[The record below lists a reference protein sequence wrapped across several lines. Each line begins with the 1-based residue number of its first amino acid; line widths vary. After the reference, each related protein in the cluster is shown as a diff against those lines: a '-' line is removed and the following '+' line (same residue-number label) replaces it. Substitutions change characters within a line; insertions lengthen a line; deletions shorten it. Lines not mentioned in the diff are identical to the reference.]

1 MTTQPHAFLT
11 IDHGSATVSVAL
23 IGRAGGAWRL
33 IGSLAI
39 PAGADLDPAVDLL
52 VQRAIAA
59 DPDVADGLGIIG
71 LPRADFPILEVRSR
85 RPRRLA
91 VVAGAERTLAGLV
104 ATAGRSGWRVTGASA
119 ETTDPLAMT
128 RLLLDRTVEA
138 IVVGAGDPPRPDE
151 RGAIREL
158 ATLVAAV
165 ATRRPEVPIILS
177 GSMSEALDVFGDV
190 SARPGEVVLAPAAQ
204 TKQGTTRRIGT
215 AAITGSSVK
224 PTTTAA
230 TELEA
235 TDPLADL
242 LLELALPADDP
253 RRALGTGTRTLAELL
268 DRRVEAIVLGHDAA
282 ARAVAVPGSGGQPS
296 TVRLAVVPSAAVA
309 PDDPDD
315 AVVDGVIAWSTM
327 PTDRHRL
334 RDRLREL
341 RIAPWSDAAGDGAAL
356 RMAAARAALVRLA
369 EATSRFDDGPVPDL
383 VVAASGVWT
392 SVPAPAVALA
402 HIDVLRRPGASQY
415 ALDHARLLGPLGAI
429 PDAGERKVLF
439 MDLVDDLLAPLG
451 SVVTPAGLRAG
462 KSIGSVVVHA
472 RDGISELELTPGGLE
487 LVDLPPGSTAV
498 AEFKFRERVRLGGRG
513 KHFAID
519 VAGGLGG
526 LMVDLRDVP
535 LKLPDRADR
544 RRDLLA
550 AWQSAMWAGS
560 EG

>member
-52 VQRAIAA
+52 VERAIAA
-59 DPDVADGLGIIG
+59 DRDVADGLGIVE
-71 LPRADFPILEVRSR
+71 LPRTEFPILEVRSR

-91 VVAGAERTLAGLV
+91 VVAGAERTLTGLV
-104 ATAGRSGWRVTGASA
+104 ATASRSGWRVTGASA

-190 SARPGEVVLAPAAQ
+190 SARPGEIVLAPAAQ
-204 TKQGTTRRIGT
+204 AKAGSTRRIGT
-215 AAITGSSVK
+215 PGLIGSTEK
-224 PTTTAA
+224 AQAPGA
-230 TELEA
+230 ELEA
-235 TDPLADL
+235 TDPLGDL
-242 LLELALPADDP
+242 LLELALPPDDP

-282 ARAVAVPGSGGQPS
+282 ARAVAVPGSGGRPS

-369 EATSRFDDGPVPDL
+369 QATSRFDEGPVPDL

-513 KHFAID
+513 RHFAID
-519 VAGGLGG
+519 
-526 LMVDLRDVP
+526 
-535 LKLPDRADR
+535 
-544 RRDLLA
+544 
-550 AWQSAMWAGS
+550 
-560 EG
+560 

>member
-52 VQRAIAA
+52 VSRTIAA
-59 DPDVADGLGIIG
+59 DPVVAEGLGIVG
-71 LPRADFPILEVRSR
+71 LARDAFPILEVRSR

-91 VVAGAERTLAGLV
+91 VVAGSERTLTGLV
-104 ATAGRSGWRVTGASA
+104 ATAARSGWRVTGASA
-119 ETTDPLAMT
+119 ETTDPLAMS
-128 RLLLDRTVEA
+128 RLLLDRTIEA

-151 RGAIREL
+151 RGAMREL

-165 ATRRPEVPIILS
+165 ASRRPEVPIVLS
-177 GSMSEALDVFGDV
+177 GSVSEALDVFGDV
-190 SARPGEVVLAPAAQ
+190 SARSGEVMLAPAA
-204 TKQGTTRRIGT
+204 RRASGALEKD
-215 AAITGSSVK
+215 AA
-224 PTTTAA
+224 
-230 TELEA
+230 
-235 TDPLADL
+235 DPLADL

-253 RRALGTGTRTLAELL
+253 RRALGTGARTLAELL

-282 ARAVAVPGSGGQPS
+282 ARAVAVPGSGGES
-296 TVRLAVVPSAAVA
+296 SSVRLAVVPSAAVA

-334 RDRLREL
+334 RDKLREL

-369 EATSRFDDGPVPDL
+369 DATAGFDDGPVPDL
-383 VVAASGVWT
+383 VVAASGVWA

-429 PDAGERKVLF
+429 PDAGERRVLF

-462 KSIGSVVVHA
+462 KAVGSVVVHA
-472 RDGISELELTPGGLE
+472 RDGTSELELTPGGLE

-498 AEFKFRERVRLGGRG
+498 AEFRFRDRVRLGGRG
-513 KHFAID
+513 RHFAID

-544 RRDLLA
+544 RRDLLS
-550 AWQSAMWAGS
+550 AWQSSLWAGS

>member
-1 MTTQPHAFLT
+1 VTTQPHAFLT

-23 IGRAGGAWRL
+23 IGRASGAWRL

-52 VQRAIAA
+52 VERTIGA
-59 DPDVADGLGIIG
+59 DPVVARGLGIVG
-71 LPRADFPILEVRSR
+71 LPRDAFPILEVRSR
-85 RPRRLA
+85 RPRR
-91 VVAGAERTLAGLV
+91 VAGVAGSERTLAGLV
-104 ATAGRSGWRVTGASA
+104 ATAGRSGWRVSGASV

-138 IVVGAGDPPRPDE
+138 IVVGSADPPRADE
-151 RGAIREL
+151 RAAIREL
-158 ATLVAAV
+158 ATLAAAA
-165 ATRRPEVPIILS
+165 ATRRPDVPVVLS
-177 GSMSEALDVFGDV
+177 GSMSEALDAFGDV
-190 SARPGEVVLAPAAQ
+190 SARPGEVVLAPAAGPAA
-204 TKQGTTRRIGT
+204 GTVDPD
-215 AAITGSSVK
+215 AS
-224 PTTTAA
+224 
-230 TELEA
+230 
-235 TDPLADL
+235 DPLGDL
-242 LLELALPADDP
+242 LLELAMPADDP
-253 RRALGTGTRTLAELL
+253 RRALATGTRTLAELL
-268 DRRVEAIVLGHDAA
+268 DRRVEAIMLGHDAA
-282 ARAVAVPGSGGQPS
+282 ARAVAVPGQGGQAS
-296 TVRLAVVPSAAVA
+296 TVRLAVVPAAAVA
-309 PDDPDD
+309 PDEPDD

-327 PTDRHRL
+327 PADRHRI
-334 RDRLREL
+334 RDRMREL
-341 RIAPWSDAAGDGAAL
+341 RIAPWSDPAGDGAAL

-369 EATSRFDDGPVPDL
+369 SATSGFDDGPVPDL
-383 VVAASGVWT
+383 VIAASGVWT

-429 PDAGERKVLF
+429 PDAGERRVLL

-472 RDGISELELTPGGLE
+472 RDGITELDLAPGGLE

-513 KHFAID
+513 RHFAID

-535 LKLPDRADR
+535 LRLPDRADR

-550 AWQSAMWAGS
+550 AWQSSLWAGS

>member
-1 MTTQPHAFLT
+1 VTTQPHAFLT

-23 IGRAGGAWRL
+23 IGRAAGAWRL

-52 VQRAIAA
+52 VERAIAA
-59 DPDVADGLGIIG
+59 DRGVADGLGVIG

-104 ATAGRSGWRVTGASA
+104 ATADRSGWRVTGASA

-177 GSMSEALDVFGDV
+177 GSMTEALDVFGDV
-190 SARPGEVVLAPAAQ
+190 SARSGEVVLAPAAHA
-204 TKQGTTRRIGT
+204 KAGSTRRIGT
-215 AAITGSSVK
+215 AALTGSAERAPSLG
-224 PTTTAA
+224 A
-230 TELEA
+230 ELEA

-242 LLELALPADDP
+242 LLELALPRDDP

-282 ARAVAVPGSGGQPS
+282 ARAVAVPGFGGQPS

-513 KHFAID
+513 RHFAID

-550 AWQSAMWAGS
+550 AWQSSMWAGAD
-560 EG
+560 G

>member
-1 MTTQPHAFLT
+1 VTSQPHAFLT

-39 PAGADLDPAVDLL
+39 PAGADLDPAIDLL
-52 VQRAIAA
+52 VERTVAA
-59 DPDVADGLGIIG
+59 DPVVAEGLGVIG
-71 LPRADFPILEVRSR
+71 LPRADFPILEVRSL
-85 RPRRLA
+85 RPKRLA
-91 VVAGAERTLAGLV
+91 VVTGSERTLAGLV
-104 ATAGRSGWRVTGASA
+104 ATAARSGWRTSGAST
-119 ETTDPLAMT
+119 ETVDPLAMT
-128 RLLLDRTVEA
+128 RLLLDRGVEA
-138 IVVGAGDPPRPDE
+138 IVVGAGDPPRADE

-165 ATRRPEVPIILS
+165 AVRRPEIPIVLS

-190 SARPGEVVLAPAAQ
+190 GARPGEVVLGPAAQ
-204 TKQGTTRRIGT
+204 RRT
-215 AAITGSSVK
+215 AGIDADA
-224 PTTTAA
+224 P
-230 TELEA
+230 
-235 TDPLADL
+235 DPLADL

-253 RRALGTGTRTLAELL
+253 RRALASGTKTLADVL
-268 DRRVEAIVLGHDAA
+268 DRRIEAIMLGHDAA
-282 ARAVAVPGSGGQPS
+282 ARAVAVPGSGGEPS
-296 TVRLAVVPSAAVA
+296 TVRLGVVPAAAVA
-309 PDDPDD
+309 PEEPDD
-315 AVVDGVIAWSTM
+315 EVVDGIIAWSTM
-327 PTDRHRL
+327 PADRHRI
-334 RDRLREL
+334 RDRMREL
-341 RIAPWSDAAGDGAAL
+341 RIAPWSDPAGDGAAL
-356 RMAAARAALVRLA
+356 RMAAARAALTRLA
-369 EATSRFDDGPVPDL
+369 HATASFDAGPVPDL

-415 ALDHARLLGPLGAI
+415 ALDHARLIGPLGAI
-429 PDAGERKVLF
+429 PDAGERRVLL

-462 KSIGSVVVHA
+462 RSIGTVAVHA
-472 RDGISELELTPGGLE
+472 RDGISELDLMPGGLE
-487 LVDLPPGSTAV
+487 LVDLPPGATAV

-513 KHFAID
+513 RHFAID

-535 LKLPDRADR
+535 LRLPDRADR

-550 AWQSAMWAGS
+550 AWQSSLWAGS

>member
-1 MTTQPHAFLT
+1 VTQPHAFLT

-33 IGSLAI
+33 IGRLAI
-39 PAGADLDPAVDLL
+39 PAGAELDPAIDLL
-52 VQRAIAA
+52 VARTIAA
-59 DPDVADGLGIIG
+59 DPDVAQGLGIVG
-71 LPRADFPILEVRSR
+71 LAREAFPILEVRSR

-91 VVAGAERTLAGLV
+91 VVAGSERTLIGLV
-104 ATAGRSGWRVTGASA
+104 ATAGRSGWRAAGAST
-119 ETTDPLAMT
+119 ESTDPLAMT
-128 RLLLDRTVEA
+128 RLLLDRSVEA
-138 IVVGAGDPPRPDE
+138 IVVGAGDPPRADE

-165 ATRRPEVPIILS
+165 AVRRPDVPVILS

-190 SARPGEVVLAPAAQ
+190 GARPGEIVLAPAALRP
-204 TKQGTTRRIGT
+204 TGPVEPD
-215 AAITGSSVK
+215 AA
-224 PTTTAA
+224 
-230 TELEA
+230 
-235 TDPLADL
+235 DPLGDL

-268 DRRVEAIVLGHDAA
+268 DRRVEAIILGHDAA

-315 AVVDGVIAWSTM
+315 AVVDGIIAWSTM

-334 RDRLREL
+334 RDRMREL

-356 RMAAARAALVRLA
+356 RMAAARAALVRLK
-369 EATSRFDDGPVPDL
+369 EATARFDDGPVPDL

-462 KSIGSVVVHA
+462 RALGSVVVHA

-513 KHFAID
+513 RHFAID

-550 AWQSAMWAGS
+550 AWQSSLWAGS

>member
-1 MTTQPHAFLT
+1 VTTQPHAFLT

-33 IGSLAI
+33 IGSLSI
-39 PAGADLDPAVDLL
+39 PTGADLDRAIDLL
-52 VQRAIAA
+52 IARAAEA
-59 DPDVADGLGIIG
+59 DPIVADALGIID
-71 LPRADFPILEVRSR
+71 LDRSERPILEVRSR
-85 RPRRLA
+85 RPRRIA
-91 VVAGAERTLAGLV
+91 VVAGSERTLGGLV
-104 ATAGRSGWRVTGASA
+104 ATAGRSGWRPTGASA
-119 ETTDPLAMT
+119 ESTDPLAMT
-128 RLLLDRTVEA
+128 RLLLDRTIEA
-138 IVVGAGDPPRPDE
+138 IVVGAGDPPRADE
-151 RGAIREL
+151 RGGMREL

-165 ATRRPEVPIILS
+165 ATRRPEVPIVLS
-177 GSMSEALDVFGDV
+177 GSMSETLDVFGDV
-190 SARPGEVVLAPAAQ
+190 SARQGEVVLAPAV
-204 TKQGTTRRIGT
+204 RR
-215 AAITGSSVK
+215 TGGSVD
-224 PTTTAA
+224 PDAN
-230 TELEA
+230 
-235 TDPLADL
+235 DPLADL

-268 DRRVEAIVLGHDAA
+268 DRRVEAIMLGHDAA
-282 ARAVAVPGSGGQPS
+282 ARAVAVPGSGGHAS
-296 TVRLAVVPSAAVA
+296 TVRLAVVPEAAVA
-309 PDDPDD
+309 PDEPDD
-315 AVVDGVIAWSTM
+315 AVVDGVLAWTTA

-341 RIAPWSDAAGDGAAL
+341 RIAPWSDAAGDGAAV
-356 RMAAARAALVRLA
+356 RMAAARAALTRLA
-369 EATSRFDDGPVPDL
+369 SATSHFDAGPVPDL
-383 VVAASGVWT
+383 VVVASGVWT

-429 PDAGERKVLF
+429 PDAGERRVLL

-462 KSIGSVVVHA
+462 RTIGSVTVHA
-472 RDGISELELTPGGLE
+472 PDGTNELELSPGGLE

-498 AEFKFRERVRLGGRG
+498 AEFKFRDRVRLGGRG
-513 KHFAID
+513 RHFAID

-535 LKLPDRADR
+535 LRLPDRADR

-550 AWQSAMWAGS
+550 AWQASMWAGS

>member
-1 MTTQPHAFLT
+1 MTQPHAFLT

-39 PAGADLDPAVDLL
+39 PAGADLDPAIDLL
-52 VQRAIAA
+52 VARTIAA
-59 DPDVADGLGIIG
+59 DPDVAQGLGIVG
-71 LPRADFPILEVRSR
+71 LAREAFPILEVRSR

-91 VVAGAERTLAGLV
+91 VVAGSERTLIGLV
-104 ATAGRSGWRVTGASA
+104 ATAGRSGWRAAGAST
-119 ETTDPLAMT
+119 ESTDPLAMT
-128 RLLLDRTVEA
+128 RLLLDRSVEA
-138 IVVGAGDPPRPDE
+138 IVVGAGDPPRADE

-165 ATRRPEVPIILS
+165 AVRRPDVPVILS

-190 SARPGEVVLAPAAQ
+190 GARPGEIVLAPAALRP
-204 TKQGTTRRIGT
+204 TGPVEPD
-215 AAITGSSVK
+215 AA
-224 PTTTAA
+224 
-230 TELEA
+230 
-235 TDPLADL
+235 DPLGDL

-268 DRRVEAIVLGHDAA
+268 DRRVEAIILGHDAA

-315 AVVDGVIAWSTM
+315 AVIDGIIAWSTM

-334 RDRLREL
+334 RDRMREL

-356 RMAAARAALVRLA
+356 RMAAARAALVRLK
-369 EATSRFDDGPVPDL
+369 EATARFDDGPVPDL

-462 KSIGSVVVHA
+462 RTLGSVVVHA

-513 KHFAID
+513 RHFAID

-550 AWQSAMWAGS
+550 AWQSSLWAGS